1 MKLSEEIFFS
11 DSQIQ
16 NLIGQKDYSS
26 AVDYL
31 FNSQL
36 KSWSLMN
43 KNYDAL
49 KNIHTKSFWFEGMK
63 LIMQF
68 NPERI
73 ISTSAKV
80 DESSIANRACFLC
93 TENLPEEQKGI
104 LLRDDFILLCNPYP
118 IFPQHFTIASLDH
131 KPQQISDSLNEFL
144 EISKL
149 LSPNYTMIYN
159 GPACGASA
167 PDHLHFQA
175 GTRQSI
181 PIENDIQQMKND
193 FGKIVYENEL
203 MTTTFITDGLRRIIF
218 IESTDR
224 SHLEKTFR
232 KIFKEYENLNSA
244 EPEPMMNLLCT
255 HNKEFGWNVVIFL
268 RSKHR
273 PECFYK
279 DDPDKILI
287 SPAAVDLG
295 GLIVA
300 PREDDF
306 IRADKELLKKIFNEV
321 SLDQKTFSLLAE
333 KIRDELN

>member
-1 MKLSEEIFFS
+1 MKLSEEKIFS

-16 NLIGQKDYSS
+16 NLISQNDYSS
-26 AVDYL
+26 AADYL

-36 KSWSLMN
+36 KSWSLMK
-43 KNYDAL
+43 KNYSAL
-49 KNIHTKSFWFEGMK
+49 KNIQTKSFWFEGMK
-63 LIMQF
+63 LKVQF

-80 DESSIANRACFLC
+80 DESSISNRVCFLC
-93 TENLPEEQKGI
+93 MKNLPEEQKGI
-104 LLRDDFILLCNPYP
+104 SIRDDFILLCNPYP
-118 IFPQHFTIASLDH
+118 IFPQHFTIV
-131 KPQQISDSLNEFL
+131 SLNHIPQLISEYFGEFL

-149 LSPNYTMIYN
+149 LSPKHTLIYN

-193 FGKIVYENEL
+193 YGQIVFENESI
-203 MTTTFITDGLRRIIF
+203 TTAFINDGLRSIII
-218 IESTDR
+218 IESIHQ
-224 SHLEKTFR
+224 SLLEKSFS
-232 KIFKEYENLNSA
+232 KIFQEFENVSSA

-255 HNKEFGWNVVIFL
+255 YDKEFGWSVIIFL

-279 DDPDKILI
+279 NDPDKILI

-295 GLIVA
+295 GLIIT
-300 PREDDF
+300 PREEDF
-306 IRADKELLKKIFNEV
+306 LRADEELLKKILNEV
-321 SLDQKTFSLLAE
+321 SLDQNTFSILAE
-333 KIRDELN
+333 KIKVGLS

>member
-1 MKLSEEIFFS
+1 MKLSKEIFFS

-16 NLIGQKDYSS
+16 NLISQKDYSS
-26 AVDYL
+26 AADYL

-49 KNIHTKSFWFEGMK
+49 KYIQTKSFWFEGMK
-63 LIMQF
+63 SKVQF

-80 DESSIANRACFLC
+80 DESSISKRNCFLC

-118 IFPQHFTIASLDH
+118 IFPQHFTIAALDH
-131 KPQQISDSLNEFL
+131 KPQKISEYYGEFL

-149 LSPNYTMIYN
+149 LSPNHTLIYN

-175 GTRQSI
+175 GTKLLI

-193 FGKIVYENEL
+193 YGQIVFENEFI
-203 MTTTFITDGLRRIIF
+203 TTTFINDGLRSIIF
-218 IESTDR
+218 IESF
-224 SHLEKTFR
+224 HQALLEKTFR
-232 KIFKEYENLNSA
+232 QVFKEYENLNPA

-255 HNKEFGWNVVIFL
+255 YDKEFGWNVIIFL

-279 DDPDKILI
+279 DDPYKILI

-333 KIRDELN
+333 KLRDEFS

>member
-16 NLIGQKDYSS
+16 NLISQKDYSS
-26 AVDYL
+26 AADYL

-49 KNIHTKSFWFEGMK
+49 KNIQTKSFWFEGMK
-63 LIMQF
+63 LKVQF

-80 DESSIANRACFLC
+80 DESSISKRNCFLC

-118 IFPQHFTIASLDH
+118 IFPQHFTIAALDH
-131 KPQQISDSLNEFL
+131 KPQQISEYYGEFL

-149 LSPNYTMIYN
+149 LSPNHTLIYN

-175 GTRQSI
+175 GTKQLI

-193 FGKIVYENEL
+193 YGQIVFENEFI
-203 MTTTFITDGLRRIIF
+203 TTTFIKDGLRRIIF
-218 IESTDR
+218 IESFHQ
-224 SHLEKTFR
+224 SLLEKTFR
-232 KIFKEYENLNSA
+232 KIFKEYENLNPA

-255 HNKEFGWNVVIFL
+255 YDKEFGWNVIIFL

-279 DDPDKILI
+279 DDPYKILI

-295 GLIVA
+295 GLVITS
-300 PREDDF
+300 REKDF
-306 IRADKELLKKIFNEV
+306 MRTQKGLIQIIFNEV

>member
-16 NLIGQKDYSS
+16 NLISQKDYSS
-26 AVDYL
+26 AADYL

-49 KNIHTKSFWFEGMK
+49 KNIQTKSFWFEGMK
-63 LIMQF
+63 SKVQF

-80 DESSIANRACFLC
+80 DESSISKRNCFLC

-118 IFPQHFTIASLDH
+118 IFPQHFTIAALDH
-131 KPQQISDSLNEFL
+131 KPQKISEYYGEFL

-149 LSPNYTMIYN
+149 LSPNHTLIYN

-175 GTRQSI
+175 GTKQLI

-193 FGKIVYENEL
+193 YGQIVFENEFIS
-203 MTTTFITDGLRRIIF
+203 TTFINDALRSIIF

-224 SHLEKTFR
+224 SHLENTFR
-232 KIFKEYENLNSA
+232 KIFKEYKNINPA

-255 HNKEFGWNVVIFL
+255 YDKEFGWNVIIFL

-295 GLIVA
+295 GLVIT
-300 PREDDF
+300 PREEDF
-306 IRADKELLKKIFNEV
+306 MRTQKGLIQIIFNEV
-321 SLDQKTFSLLAE
+321 SLDQKTFSLIEEKLKAE
-333 KIRDELN
+333 LS